1 MPDDPDAPEA
11 AQSTGRG
18 PDADEPLP
26 DEPAAA
32 RLAKLRALEA
42 RGERAFSLGF
52 DRTDTAAEIVER
64 HGGLPPGTET
74 GEKVRVAGRIMTVRR
89 QGKVAFADLQD
100 WTGRLQLFAQAN
112 LLGDRLD
119 AFEELDIGD
128 WVGAW
133 GEVVTTRR
141 GQLSVRIE
149 GFELLTKSLRP
160 WPEKWH
166 GLKDVELRYRQRYV
180 DLATNARAREIF
192 AARSRIVAET
202 RAWLTARRFVEVE
215 TPMLHPIPGGAL
227 AKPFVTH
234 HEVLD
239 TDLYLRIAPELYLK
253 RLLVGGLERIFEIN
267 RVFRNEG
274 VSVKYNPEF
283 TMLEL
288 YQAFGDYIDM
298 ADLLE
303 ALIRH
308 LAESVVGTTRVPWQ
322 GDEIDFGRPFRRA
335 RLVDLVREA
344 GADVD
349 ADPHGECE
357 RLGVACDP
365 SWSRGKAL
373 LEIYE
378 KRVEHTLVQPT
389 FVMDFPRDVSPLARA
404 HRSEPGFTEHLE
416 LVVAGMELAPAYSEL
431 TDPMDQRARF
441 EAQATLRQGGDE
453 EAHAVDEDFLRALEY
468 GMPPA
473 GGLGLGVDRLAM
485 LLTDSP
491 SIREVIFFPAL
502 RPER

>member
-1 MPDDPDAPEA
+1 MPPADPGVPAEP
-11 AQSTGRG
+11 G
-18 PDADEPLP
+18 EPLP

-32 RLAKLRALEA
+32 RLAKLRALQA
-42 RGERAFSLGF
+42 RGESAYRLSF
-52 DRTDTAAEIVER
+52 DRTHTTAEIAEQ
-64 HGGLPPGTET
+64 HGDLAPGSET
-74 GEKVRVAGRIMTVRR
+74 GEKVRVAGRVMTVRR

-100 WTGRLQLFAQAN
+100 AAGRLQLFAQAD

-119 AFEELDIGD
+119 AFEQLDIGD

-133 GEVVTTRR
+133 GEVITTRR

-160 WPEKWH
+160 WPEKYH

-180 DLATNARAREIF
+180 DLATNPQAREIF
-192 AARSRIVAET
+192 AARSTLIAEM
-202 RAWLTARRFVEVE
+202 RSWLTGRGFIEVE
-215 TPMLHPIPGGAL
+215 TPMLHPLAGGAL

-239 TDLYLRIAPELYLK
+239 MDLFLRIAPELYLK

-288 YQAFGDYIDM
+288 YQAFADYHDM
-298 ADLLE
+298 ADLIE
-303 ALIRH
+303 GLIRH
-308 LAESVVGTTRVPWQ
+308 VATAVTGSTTVSWQ
-322 GDEIDFGRPFRRA
+322 GNELDFGEPFRRA

-349 ADPHGECE
+349 GGDLFAECE
-357 RLGVACDP
+357 RLGVPYDP
-365 SWSRGKAL
+365 SWPKGKAL

-389 FVMDFPRDVSPLARA
+389 FVMDFPREVSPLARP
-404 HRSEPGFTEHLE
+404 HRDDPGFTEHLE
-416 LVVAGMELAPAYSEL
+416 LVIAGMEIAPAYSEL
-431 TDPMDQRARF
+431 TDPIDQRARF
-441 EAQATLRQGGDE
+441 EAQAALRRGGDE
-453 EAHAVDEDFLRALEY
+453 EAHQVDEDFLRALEH

-473 GGLGLGVDRLAM
+473 GGLGLGVDRLIM
-485 LLTDSP
+485 LLTGAA

>member
-1 MPDDPDAPEA
+1 MPPADPDGVE
-11 AQSTGRG
+11 
-18 PDADEPLP
+18 PDGPLP

-32 RLAKLRALEA
+32 RLAKLHALEA
-42 RGERAFSLGF
+42 RGETAYRLNF
-52 DRTDTAAEIVER
+52 DRTHTAAEIAQKYAD
-64 HGGLPPGTET
+64 LPPGTET
-74 GEKVRVAGRIMTVRR
+74 GEKARVAGRIMTVRR

-100 WTGRLQLFAQAN
+100 QSGRLQLFGQID

-133 GEVVTTRR
+133 GEVITTRR
-141 GQLSVRIE
+141 GQLSVRMD

-166 GLKDVELRYRQRYV
+166 GLKDVEVRYRQRYV
-180 DLATNARAREIF
+180 DLATNPRAREIF
-192 AARSRIVAET
+192 AARSRLVSEM
-202 RAWLTARRFVEVE
+202 RSWLTARGFVEVE
-215 TPMLHPIPGGAL
+215 TPMLHPIAGGAL
-227 AKPFVTH
+227 AKPFITH

-239 TDLYLRIAPELYLK
+239 MDLFLRIAPELYLK

-288 YQAFGDYIDM
+288 YQAFADYHDM
-298 ADLLE
+298 ADLIE
-303 ALIRH
+303 GMIRH
-308 LAESVVGTTRVPWQ
+308 VAVAVTGSAVVTWG
-322 GDEIDFGRPFRRA
+322 EHELDFGSSFRRA
-335 RLVDLVREA
+335 RLIDLVREA
-344 GADVD
+344 GADPD
-349 ADPHGECE
+349 GDLFAECE
-357 RLGVACDP
+357 RLGVPYDP
-365 SWSRGKAL
+365 AWPKGKAL

-378 KRVEHTLVQPT
+378 KKVEHTLLQPT
-389 FVMDFPRDVSPLARA
+389 FVMDFPREVSPLARA
-404 HRSEPGFTEHLE
+404 HRDDPAWTEHLE
-416 LVVAGMELAPAYSEL
+416 LVVAGMEIAPAYSEL
-431 TDPMDQRARF
+431 TDPIDQRSRF
-441 EAQATLRQGGDE
+441 EAQAALRAGGDE
-453 EAHAVDEDFLRALEY
+453 EAHALDEDFLRALEY

-491 SIREVIFFPAL
+491 SIREVVFFPAL
-502 RPER
+502 RPERQG